1 MYESVLDLRLS
12 LAAYLLTM
20 LSVCYAQTILNPSV
34 IRFTL
39 SLQDVGDT

>member
-1 MYESVLDLRLS
+1 MYESVLDLHLG
-12 LAAYLLTM
+12 LAAYLLAV
-20 LSVCYAQTILNPSV
+20 LKVCYTQTILNPSV